1 MRGKKIKSTIRH
13 FIYIQFLLEITQL
26 AHSAQLLLKIVQF
39 VEIGLD
45 CLKSI
50 LKSMIFL
57 LKQIFFALF
66 FRILEE

>member
-1 MRGKKIKSTIRH
+1 MREKKLNQLLATLI

-57 LKQIFFALF
+57 
-66 FRILEE
+66 